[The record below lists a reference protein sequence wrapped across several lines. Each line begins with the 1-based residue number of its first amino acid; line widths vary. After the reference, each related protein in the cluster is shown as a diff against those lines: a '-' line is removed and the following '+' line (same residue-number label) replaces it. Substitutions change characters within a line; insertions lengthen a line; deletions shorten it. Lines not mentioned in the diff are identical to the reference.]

1 MRFRTKD
8 ADLARRC
15 PEAMAKSE
23 PITVF
28 IPGSDGPMAVSGCI
42 QAVAVETSTNEF
54 DITIL
59 EE

>member
-1 MRFRTKD
+1 
-8 ADLARRC
+8 
-15 PEAMAKSE
+15 MATRE

-28 IPGSDGPMAVSGCI
+28 VPRSDGPIAVTGCI